1 MLEPLPPAKPRRGE
15 PPEVTVWAQS
25 MRREIN
31 LHMKIGWLEGRIE
44 ALQELLAR
52 QERVTRRLTKR
63 LARLEARL

>member
-1 MLEPLPPAKPRRGE
+1 
-15 PPEVTVWAQS
+15 

-31 LHMKIGWLEGRIE
+31 LHMKIGWLEGRVE

-52 QERVTRRLTKR
+52 QERLTRRLAER